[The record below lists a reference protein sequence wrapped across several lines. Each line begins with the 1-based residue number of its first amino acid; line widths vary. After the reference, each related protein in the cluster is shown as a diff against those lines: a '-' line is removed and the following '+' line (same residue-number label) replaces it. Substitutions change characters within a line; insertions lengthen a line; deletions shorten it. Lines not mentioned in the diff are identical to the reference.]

1 MWYNGLQGYEL
12 GERTTVADTVA
23 TIADYFGVKSPQ
35 HGESYLNLTFIPERS
50 LPLLSEAK
58 VGDEFRSSHNLKL
71 FLKTF
76 SY

>member
-1 MWYNGLQGYEL
+1 M
-12 GERTTVADTVA
+12 
-23 TIADYFGVKSPQ
+23 KSKNQ
-35 HGESYLNLTFIPERS
+35 RLSEVLFLVYLIFIPERS